1 MEARG
6 LKPAAVTVVAGVTK
20 LGGAVT
26 HGKLMTNEE
35 RRQRHVSPDAIGP
48 ECQGGCED
56 REHVLRSCSLAR
68 SVWRNMMPE
77 VLEDAMRMLPL
88 PFLNGGSRVLE
99 TVTPAFLSVLSL
111 GCFGVAG
118 NAWCLGRKS
127 YRFMRFAIRLSSGYI
142 FISSSWKALQASR
155 EAPKLR
161 AIVEGMKLAWNK
173 GIRRLRIQ
181 TDSKDAVTIL
191 SKPYSVNNQHA
202 SLIAQLSELSSSDW
216 QVSIH
221 HIYRKAN
228 YAADHLANLGH
239 SLDLGVHLFDF
250 PDVSLQYWLRFD
262 LFGSC
267 TPRLISNTT

>member
-1 MEARG
+1 NSNG
-6 LKPAAVTVVAGVTK
+6 SLYKNPASSTVGGIIRDDSGNFIAAFSTN
-20 LGGAVT
+20 LGICSI
-26 HGKLMTNEE
+26 M
-35 RRQRHVSPDAIGP
+35 
-48 ECQGGCED
+48 
-56 REHVLRSCSLAR
+56 RS
-68 SVWRNMMPE
+68 E
-77 VLEDAMRMLPL
+77 
-88 PFLNGGSRVLE
+88 
-99 TVTPAFLSVLSL
+99 
-111 GCFGVAG
+111 
-118 NAWCLGRKS
+118 
-127 YRFMRFAIRLSSGYI
+127 
-142 FISSSWKALQASR
+142 
-155 EAPKLR
+155 LR